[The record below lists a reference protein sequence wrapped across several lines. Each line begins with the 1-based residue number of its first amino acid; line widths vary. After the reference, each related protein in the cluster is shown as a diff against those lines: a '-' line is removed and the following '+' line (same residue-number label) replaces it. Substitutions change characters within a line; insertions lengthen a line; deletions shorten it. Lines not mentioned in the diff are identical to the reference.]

1 MITRNQFE
9 EIYPLVNEIVAFS
22 DSFANEDNSLFRYFK
37 TMGKVYG
44 PNDLMKIIRSNL
56 LADLLHCYF
65 TLGYQQNYTFS
76 KALTTRKGI
85 RILDCFLLFA

>member
-37 TMGKVYG
+37 T
-44 PNDLMKIIRSNL
+44 IW
-56 LADLLHCYF
+56 F
-65 TLGYQQNYTFS
+65 
-76 KALTTRKGI
+76 
-85 RILDCFLLFA
+85 

>member
-37 TMGKVYG
+37 TMG
-44 PNDLMKIIRSNL
+44 
-56 LADLLHCYF
+56 
-65 TLGYQQNYTFS
+65 NYNYI
-76 KALTTRKGI
+76 KH
-85 RILDCFLLFA
+85 